1 MSALAMYTNQFIPS
15 VPGAQPGA
23 GFATAW
29 RRIKLALAPFSN
41 REGAP

>member
-15 VPGAQPGA
+15 EPGARPGA

-29 RRIKLALAPFSN
+29 RRIKRALAPFRN
-41 REGAP
+41 REVAP

>member
-15 VPGAQPGA
+15 EPGARPGA

-29 RRIKLALAPFSN
+29 RRIQLALAPLRN
-41 REGAP
+41 RVVTP